1 MLRLEGVHSY
11 YGNSHVLREVSLEV
25 REGEL
30 VGVLGLNGAGKTTLI
45 SSIVGFV
52 KARRGQIL
60 FNGVNISALS
70 VERRAQLG
78 ISLVPQGRR
87 IFPLLTV
94 EENLIIGSRRVQGG
108 WTLHRLFSL
117 FPRLKERRM
126 SLGSHLSG
134 GEQQMLAIGRALM
147 MNPSLLLLDEPSEG
161 LAPQVV
167 DELYGV
173 MAQLRSERLSILLI
187 EHSLEAAVALADRI
201 YILKKGAVVFET
213 ADAESLTDAVCQ
225 KWLSLG

>member
-1 MLRLEGVHSY
+1 MLSLEGVHSY

-25 REGEL
+25 GEGEL

-52 KARRGQIL
+52 KARWGQIL

-78 ISLVPQGRR
+78 ISVVPQGRR

-94 EENLIIGSRRVQGG
+94 EENLLIGARAVPGG
-108 WTLHRLFSL
+108 WTLHRIFSL
-117 FPRLKERRM
+117 FPRLRERRM
-126 SLGSHLSG
+126 SLGNHLSG
-134 GEQQMLAIGRALM
+134 GEQQMLAVGRALM

-161 LAPQVV
+161 LAPQIV

-173 MAQLRSERLSILLI
+173 MSQLRSERLGILLV

-201 YILKKGAVVFET
+201 YILNKGAVVFET
-213 ADAESLTDAVCQ
+213 ASADGLTDAVCQ

>member
-1 MLRLEGVHSY
+1 VLRLEGVHSY

-25 REGEL
+25 GEGEL

-45 SSIVGFV
+45 SSIIGLV
-52 KARRGQIL
+52 KPRRGKIV
-60 FNGVNISALS
+60 FNGIDISALP
-70 VERRAQLG
+70 VERRARLG

-94 EENLIIGSRRVQGG
+94 EENLAIGSRRVEGG
-108 WTLHRLFSL
+108 WTLHRIFSL
-117 FPRLKERRM
+117 FPRLKERKM

-134 GEQQMLAIGRALM
+134 GEQQMLAVGRALM

-167 DELYGV
+167 DELYGI
-173 MAQLRSERLSILLI
+173 MAQLRSERLSILLV
-187 EHSLEAAVALADRI
+187 EHSLEAAVALASRI
-201 YILKKGAVVFET
+201 YILNKGSVVFE
-213 ADAESLTDAVCQ
+213 AASAESLTDAVCQ

>member
-1 MLRLEGVHSY
+1 VLKLEGVHSY

-30 VGVLGLNGAGKTTLI
+30 VAVLGLNGAGKTTLI
-45 SSIVGFV
+45 SSIVGLV
-52 KARRGQIL
+52 KARRGAIV
-60 FNGVNISALS
+60 FNGVDISDLS
-70 VERRAQLG
+70 VERRAQGG

-87 IFPLLTV
+87 IFSLLTV
-94 EENLIIGSRRVQGG
+94 EENLIIGSRPEPGG
-108 WTLHRLFSL
+108 WTLHRVFSL
-117 FPRLKERRM
+117 FPRLKERQTN
-126 SLGSHLSG
+126 LGSHLSG

-147 MNPSLLLLDEPSEG
+147 MNPSLMLLDEPSEG

-167 DELYGV
+167 DELYNV
-173 MAQLRSERLSILLI
+173 MSQLRSERLSILLV

-201 YILKKGAVVFET
+201 YILNKGEVVFET
-213 ADAESLTDAVCQ
+213 ASAHNLTDAVCQ